1 MSAFNLSDWAL
12 RHRSLVAY
20 LIIVLM
26 LGGLVSYFKLGR
38 AEDPDFTFKA
48 MVVRTLWPG
57 ATAHEVELQVTE
69 RIEKRLQEVPW
80 VDVVR
85 SQTRSGESL
94 ITVLLKDYTPK
105 KEVPEA
111 WYQVRKK
118 VGDMRHTLP
127 QGVQGPFL
135 NDEFG
140 DTFITIYALTG
151 DGFDLAALRRHAER
165 IARELRQV
173 PEVKKI
179 ELIGVQAEKIYLEVS
194 HARLA
199 TLGLN
204 PLAIVDALQKQ
215 NAMTP
220 AGFYETPSD
229 RVRIRVSGDFE
240 SVESI
245 REIGIEAAGR
255 LFRLGDIAEVKR
267 GLADPPTPRMR
278 VQGEDAIGI
287 AIAMNRGGDV
297 IELGDRLRK
306 EAARLRQTL
315 PLGIDMHVVA
325 DQPQIVRESMNLF
338 MSSLAEAVLIVLA
351 VSFVSLGM
359 RTGTVVA
366 LSIPLVLAVTFLL
379 MAVFGIDLQRISL
392 GALVIALGL
401 LVDDAIIAVEMMVV
415 KMEQGWDRF
424 RAATFAY
431 TSTAFPMLTGTLIT
445 AIGFMPVGLAKSG
458 AGEYTFS
465 IFAVVSI
472 ALLVSWVVAV
482 LFTPYLGFLLLD
494 PEKLRLKAQ
503 QHGGEAYGSPFYQ
516 HVRATIEWSL
526 RHRWLVISAT
536 SIAFAAALAILAIG
550 VQKQFFPASSRP
562 ELLVDLWLPNGASL
576 KATEAHARK
585 LELLLAEP
593 GMAQSIKY
601 YASYLGNGSPRF
613 YLPLDQQLFNDNFA
627 QFVVTT
633 RDIDAR
639 EDLKHRLEQRFASDT
654 GEWGGLRTRVL
665 RLENGPPIGFPVQ
678 FRVSGDDPG
687 ELRRAAEQVAVVMR
701 ASPHLKEV
709 NFDWNEMS
717 KTIRIDIDQDR
728 ARALGV
734 SSRELAGFLNSMLT
748 GISITQMREGDQ
760 LIDVV
765 ARAAEEERARISAL
779 ADININTASGRYVPL
794 AQLATI
800 SYALE
805 DGLIARRNRLP
816 TVTVRADIRDD
827 IQAPAVTAQIDP
839 QLDALRSGLPPGFRI
854 QAGGATEESAKGEN
868 SIKAVMPLMLVGVLT
883 LLMIQLQ
890 SIGRTLLVLVT
901 APLGLI
907 GVALALLI
915 FDVPFGFV
923 ANLGVIALSGMI
935 MRNAVILVDQIEQDE
950 KAGTPAWEAVVGSTV
965 RRFRPIILTAAAA
978 ILAMIPLTRSV
989 FWGPMAVA
997 IMGGLIVATL
1007 LTLLFLPALYAAC
1020 YRVKPGDAMTA
1031 AAAGHT

>member
-255 LFRLGDIAEVKR
+255 LFRLGDIAEVRR

-297 IELGDRLRK
+297 I
-306 EAARLRQTL
+306 
-315 PLGIDMHVVA
+315 
-325 DQPQIVRESMNLF
+325 
-338 MSSLAEAVLIVLA
+338 
-351 VSFVSLGM
+351 
-359 RTGTVVA
+359 
-366 LSIPLVLAVTFLL
+366 
-379 MAVFGIDLQRISL
+379 
-392 GALVIALGL
+392 
-401 LVDDAIIAVEMMVV
+401 
-415 KMEQGWDRF
+415 
-424 RAATFAY
+424 
-431 TSTAFPMLTGTLIT
+431 
-445 AIGFMPVGLAKSG
+445 
-458 AGEYTFS
+458 
-465 IFAVVSI
+465 
-472 ALLVSWVVAV
+472 
-482 LFTPYLGFLLLD
+482 
-494 PEKLRLKAQ
+494 
-503 QHGGEAYGSPFYQ
+503 
-516 HVRATIEWSL
+516 
-526 RHRWLVISAT
+526 
-536 SIAFAAALAILAIG
+536 
-550 VQKQFFPASSRP
+550 
-562 ELLVDLWLPNGASL
+562 
-576 KATEAHARK
+576 
-585 LELLLAEP
+585 
-593 GMAQSIKY
+593 
-601 YASYLGNGSPRF
+601 
-613 YLPLDQQLFNDNFA
+613 
-627 QFVVTT
+627 
-633 RDIDAR
+633 
-639 EDLKHRLEQRFASDT
+639 
-654 GEWGGLRTRVL
+654 
-665 RLENGPPIGFPVQ
+665 
-678 FRVSGDDPG
+678 
-687 ELRRAAEQVAVVMR
+687 
-701 ASPHLKEV
+701 
-709 NFDWNEMS
+709 
-717 KTIRIDIDQDR
+717 
-728 ARALGV
+728 
-734 SSRELAGFLNSMLT
+734 
-748 GISITQMREGDQ
+748 
-760 LIDVV
+760 
-765 ARAAEEERARISAL
+765 
-779 ADININTASGRYVPL
+779 
-794 AQLATI
+794 
-800 SYALE
+800 
-805 DGLIARRNRLP
+805 
-816 TVTVRADIRDD
+816 
-827 IQAPAVTAQIDP
+827 
-839 QLDALRSGLPPGFRI
+839 
-854 QAGGATEESAKGEN
+854 
-868 SIKAVMPLMLVGVLT
+868 
-883 LLMIQLQ
+883 
-890 SIGRTLLVLVT
+890 
-901 APLGLI
+901 
-907 GVALALLI
+907 
-915 FDVPFGFV
+915 
-923 ANLGVIALSGMI
+923 
-935 MRNAVILVDQIEQDE
+935 
-950 KAGTPAWEAVVGSTV
+950 
-965 RRFRPIILTAAAA
+965 
-978 ILAMIPLTRSV
+978 
-989 FWGPMAVA
+989 
-997 IMGGLIVATL
+997 
-1007 LTLLFLPALYAAC
+1007 
-1020 YRVKPGDAMTA
+1020 
-1031 AAAGHT
+1031 